1 MLLVSL
7 VGDAKIVVPDSLL
20 DVKKSYLFFI
30 TSPDTAHAIINTLR
44 ERKAVPEW
52 RLDLAEGDM
61 YYNAR
66 RYLTALT
73 YYNKVDG
80 REEISDSIHIQ
91 LLPQEQLRREPP
103 ITRRRTSWVPTSE
116 TTSKGG
122 KTALA
127 TAGLYLSS
135 TFDVSNCI
143 IFGNL
148 SGILGA
154 NVETSSDA
162 HGDGTHGERLRV
174 GASAG
179 IWLICA

>member
-1 MLLVSL
+1 MKARVYLIVCLLFVSL

-80 REEISDSIHIQ
+80 REEISDSTHIQ
-91 LLPQEQLRREPP
+91 LIILKRMMDCYDELLDSDHLVRTLMRLRNLAE
-103 ITRRRTSWVPTSE
+103 SNHNKAFE
-116 TTSKGG
+116 AMTTSQVASG
-122 KTALA
+122 TISTVRRSLA
-127 TAGLYLSS
+127 TL
-135 TFDVSNCI
+135 TV
-143 IFGNL
+143 
-148 SGILGA
+148 
-154 NVETSSDA
+154 
-162 HGDGTHGERLRV
+162 RMR
-174 GASAG
+174 
-179 IWLICA
+179 

>member
-61 YYNAR
+61 YDNAR

-91 LLPQEQLRREPP
+91 RN
-103 ITRRRTSWVPTSE
+103 
-116 TTSKGG
+116 TT
-122 KTALA
+122 
-127 TAGLYLSS
+127 
-135 TFDVSNCI
+135 VNI
-143 IFGNL
+143 
-148 SGILGA
+148 
-154 NVETSSDA
+154 
-162 HGDGTHGERLRV
+162 GTLKEVYVVKDIAV
-174 GASAG
+174 GASVTGYYTNNNGTYSAATGTAQAG
-179 IWLICA
+179 TTYYEKKDVLGADIRDNVYGGGNDAVVTGNAEVVIGKKKTE